1 MTQVA
6 PRLPGDLMLRLRQWA
21 PALLG
26 GALSLLVFLFPGETP
41 LLRACGMA
49 LVIVAMA
56 MLLRRF
62 GAALALCG
70 CLTLAFSPA
79 FWTQTGGASRQDLL
93 PLLALATLAALVAMT
108 LLRRQGSLLLAAVIA
123 LALFSLVFWWQ
134 QGQTESLRL
143 TALASAWLLVLL
155 VDLLQRALPHPQDA
169 EVGAPEASHAW
180 AILML
185 LYIGI
190 ANTQLFVLFVP
201 AVCSAL
207 ILSKVRLS
215 RVYWLLLLLACL
227 FGLSGIASRYL
238 SSEWWLYP
246 SAQAIEEGLALPWLL
261 ADGWREAG
269 RWLTL
274 LEIVREQLS
283 IPGGLLALFGL
294 SRLSRWYPATGIV
307 TLLAWGCWALF
318 GLVYFGRDI
327 AVLLLPL
334 HMIGILW
341 MTVAVRAIREWSERL
356 APDFGLRPG
365 RVVTGLYALLPLWL
379 LLQHLIV
386 E

>member
-26 GALSLLVFLFPGETP
+26 GALSLIVFLFPGQTP

-70 CLTLAFSPA
+70 CLALAFSPA

-108 LLRRQGSLLLAAVIA
+108 LLRRQGSLLLAAVVA

-207 ILSKVRLS
+207 ILSKVRPS

-246 SAQAIEEGLALPWLL
+246 SAQAIEEGLVLPWLL

-356 APDFGLRPG
+356 APDSGFRPG

>member
-1 MTQVA
+1 MTLKA
-6 PRLPGDLMLRLRQWA
+6 PRLEGDLMPRLRQWT

-26 GALSLLVFLFPGETP
+26 GALSLVVFLFPGETP

-56 MLLRRF
+56 MSLRRF

-70 CLTLAFSPA
+70 CLVLAFSPA

-93 PLLALATLAALVAMT
+93 PLLALATLAALVALL
-108 LLRRQGSLLLAAVIA
+108 LLRRQGSLLLAAVVA

-155 VDLLQRALPHPQDA
+155 LDLLQRALPHPDDA
-169 EVGAPEASHAW
+169 GVREPEASHAW
-180 AILML
+180 AILIL
-185 LYIGI
+185 LVIGI
-190 ANTQLFVLFVP
+190 VNTRLFVLFVP

-215 RVYWLLLLLACL
+215 RLFWPIFLLACL
-227 FGLSGIASRYL
+227 FGLSGIVSRYL

-246 SAQAIEEGLALPWLL
+246 AAQAMEEGLVLPWLL
-261 ADGWREAG
+261 ADGWREAA

-274 LEIVREQLS
+274 LETVRDQLS
-283 IPGGLLALFGL
+283 IPGSLLALFGL

-334 HMIGILW
+334 HMIGIIW
-341 MTVAVRAIREWSERL
+341 MTVAVHAIRDWSGRL
-356 APDFGLRPG
+356 AQGSAFRPG
-365 RVVTGLYALLPLWL
+365 WAVTGIYALLPLWL
-379 LLQHLIV
+379 LLQHL
-386 E
+386 

>member
-1 MTQVA
+1 MTLKA
-6 PRLPGDLMLRLRQWA
+6 PRLEGDLMPRLRHWA
-21 PALLG
+21 PALT
-26 GALSLLVFLFPGETP
+26 GAAFSLVVFLFPGETP
-41 LLRACGMA
+41 VLRACGMA

-56 MLLRRF
+56 MSLRRF

-70 CLTLAFSPA
+70 SLVLAFSPA
-79 FWTQTGGASRQDLL
+79 FWTQTGGASRLDLL
-93 PLLALATLAALVAMT
+93 PLLLLALLAALVALL
-108 LLRRQGSLLLAAVIA
+108 LLRRQGSLLLAAVVA

-143 TALASAWLLVLL
+143 TALASAWLLLL
-155 VDLLQRALPHPQDA
+155 LLDLLQRSLPHPADA
-169 EVGAPEASHAW
+169 GIRPPEASHAW
-180 AILML
+180 AILIL
-185 LYIGI
+185 LVIGI
-190 ANTQLFVLFVP
+190 VNTSLFVLFVP

-215 RVYWLLLLLACL
+215 RAFWTLFLLACL
-227 FGLSGIASRYL
+227 FGLSGIESRYL

-246 SAQAIEEGLALPWLL
+246 AAQATGEGLVLPWLL
-261 ADGWREAG
+261 ADGWREAA

-274 LEIVREQLS
+274 LEIVRDQLS
-283 IPGGLLALFGL
+283 IPGSLLALFGL

-334 HMIGILW
+334 HMIGIIW
-341 MTVAVRAIREWSERL
+341 MTVAVHAIRDWSERL
-356 APDFGLRPG
+356 APGFAFSPG
-365 RVVTGLYALLPLWL
+365 RVVTGFYALLPLWL

>member
-1 MTQVA
+1 MTQWV
-6 PRLPGDLMLRLRQWA
+6 PRAEGDLMLRLRQWA

-26 GALSLLVFLFPGETP
+26 GALALVVFLFPGETP
-41 LLRACGMA
+41 VLRACGMA

-70 CLTLAFSPA
+70 CLALAFSPA

-93 PLLALATLAALVAMT
+93 PLLALATLAALVALL
-108 LLRRQGSLLLAAVIA
+108 LLRRKGSLLLAAVVA

-134 QGQTESLRL
+134 QGQTDSLRL

-155 VDLLQRALPHPQDA
+155 VDLLQRALPHPDGA

-180 AILML
+180 AILIL
-185 LYIGI
+185 LVIGI
-190 ANTQLFVLFVP
+190 VNTQLFVLFVP
-201 AVCSAL
+201 AVGSAL

-227 FGLSGIASRYL
+227 FGLSGIVSRYL

-246 SAQAIEEGLALPWLL
+246 SAQGIEEGLVLPWLL

-269 RWLTL
+269 RWLIL
-274 LEIVREQLS
+274 LEIVRDQLS
-283 IPGGLLALFGL
+283 IPGSLLALFGL
-294 SRLSRWYPATGIV
+294 SRLSRWYPATGTV

-327 AVLLLPL
+327 DVLLLPL
-334 HMIGILW
+334 HMIGIVW
-341 MTVAVRAIREWSERL
+341 MTVAVHAIRDWSEHL
-356 APDFGLRPG
+356 APGPALRPAW
-365 RVVTGLYALLPLWL
+365 VVTGIYALLPLWL
-379 LLQHLIV
+379 LLQHLLV